1 MPRMNSRSRLIF
13 VSLLA
18 LSAVALLS
26 WALPANAEPN
36 GPYKTYAQ
44 WVPKRKGGPFPD
56 RADSLQIVGA
66 PSPAYQ
72 VFWLATRR
80 TESSGRHFRSDG
92 LPLAGYSD
100 NGPVLSIG
108 YSQARFDGN
117 YGVSN
122 FRDAKPYSP
131 FLSNLSWDFNRYLW
145 DPTYNAAIG
154 NGIYTRNM
162 RNRGNNP
169 CLAYAEYNGGPGGA
183 NNYQRNKFQSPSSI
197 KKHVSNFVANARR
210 LAGPHANEVEKI
222 IQTTPGCSG
231 TMEDVDPVH
240 TPSAVVSERAEIYVP
255 GFCDPE
261 AAKMLREGYQRVQK
275 DRDETLEPLLRTIK
289 TMPVAGAG
297 AGAGSGSS
305 SGGAPGGSGGAP
317 GGGSGGASSVYS
329 DSVSQLSSCV
339 SLSWPN
345 VKFQYPTMDELL
357 KAAEK
362 ELVQR
367 ACSAAREKVAEA
379 KSSLT
384 GQFYF
389 NPRVPGV
396 QPAGVSVSGSG
407 GAPPQ

>member
-1 MPRMNSRSRLIF
+1 MPKIYHRAR
-13 VSLLA
+13 VSPLMALA
-18 LSAVALLS
+18 FGALALLS
-26 WALPANAEPN
+26 WAMPVHAEQN

-44 WVPKRKGGPFPD
+44 WVPKRQGGPFPD
-56 RADSLQIVGA
+56 KADTLQIVGA

-72 VFWLATRR
+72 IFWLATRR

-117 YGVSN
+117 YGIRN
-122 FRDAKPYSP
+122 FQDAQPNSP
-131 FLSNLSWDFNRYLW
+131 FLRNLSWDFNRYLW

-162 RNRGNNP
+162 RSRGNNP

-183 NNYQRNKFQSPSSI
+183 NKYQGSKFQSPSSI

-210 LAGPHANEVEKI
+210 LAGPYANEVEKI

-231 TMEDVDPVH
+231 KMEDVDPSP

-255 GFCDPE
+255 GYCDPD
-261 AAKMLREGYQRVQK
+261 AAKMLRDGYERVQK
-275 DRDETLEPLLRTIK
+275 DRDDTLEPLLRTIK
-289 TMPVAGAG
+289 TKPVMA
-297 AGAGSGSS
+297 SNRDSS
-305 SGGAPGGSGGAP
+305 SGGAPSGGSS
-317 GGGSGGASSVYS
+317 GGSSSVYS
-329 DSVSQLSSCV
+329 DSLSQLSSCV

-345 VKFQYPTMDELL
+345 IKFQYPTMDQLL
-357 KAAEK
+357 AAAEK

-367 ACSAAREKVAEA
+367 ACSAAGQKVADA

-384 GQFYF
+384 GKFYF
-389 NPRVPGV
+389 NPNVPGV
-396 QPAGVSVSGSG
+396 QPSGVSVSGSG
-407 GAPPQ
+407 GAPPR